1 MEIIID
7 KTKKNITVN
16 KNDILN
22 ILVDA
27 YNYHSVYYVKRI
39 NKQYKQKKKKD
50 LNNQLITFHSDKM
63 NEINEIIKVINNLAE
78 Y

>member
-1 MEIIID
+1 MEITID
-7 KTKKNITVN
+7 KTKKNIIFN

-27 YNYHSVYYVKRI
+27 YNYHSIDYVKRI

-50 LNNQLITFHSDKM
+50 LNNQLITFHYDKM
-63 NEINEIIKVINNLAE
+63 NKIEETIKAINNLAE